1 MTTSVVADSAAQA
14 AAKSMEGFD
23 IESHLF
29 AILGPAVAVVA
40 GIVIALILTRAFRHW
55 KEKRTLSIKGIPPE
69 LDLLRGPVLAL
80 LPAVFVSVVIRFIT
94 LPEGL
99 FDLLKHILSLW
110 IIGALAWL
118 VVKLL
123 HIVHRLIMSHYEVE
137 AKDNLRAR
145 QVQTQL
151 QVLERIA
158 IFIVV
163 VVAAAAMLMTF
174 DQVRQVGVSILASAG
189 IIGIVVGFAAQRSLG
204 NLIAGV
210 QIAITQPIRL
220 DDVVIVEGEWGRIEE
235 ITLTYVVVRIWDQ
248 RRLVVPINY
257 FIEKSFQN
265 WTRTTAELLGTV
277 YIYADYTIPVEEV
290 REELRRI
297 LEASELWDKRVWGL
311 LVTNTTESTVELRA
325 LMSTQD
331 SSSAWNLRCHV
342 RERLLEFI
350 QKKFPESLP
359 RTRLEL
365 DRREDEHP
373 AGGRNAQESR

>member
-1 MTTSVVADSAAQA
+1 MDSAKVVDSAGAATA
-14 AAKSMEGFD
+14 AAVDSINTEG
-23 IESHLF
+23 HLF
-29 AILGPAVAVVA
+29 AIIGPAVAAVA
-40 GIVIALILTRAFRHW
+40 GIVIALVLARLFKRW
-55 KEKRTLSIKGIPPE
+55 KEKKTFSIKGIAPE

-80 LPAVFVSVVIRFIT
+80 LPAVFLSVAIRFISM
-94 LPEGL
+94 PEGL
-99 FDLLKHILSLW
+99 IDLIKHILSLW

-123 HIVHRLIMSHYEVE
+123 TIIRKLIMSHYEVG

-163 VVAAAAMLMTF
+163 VIAAAAMLMTF

-189 IIGIVVGFAAQRSLG
+189 IIGLVVGFAAQRSLG
-204 NLIAGV
+204 NLIAGI

-220 DDVVIVEGEWGRIEE
+220 DDVVVVEGEWGRIEE

-257 FIEKSFQN
+257 FIEKPFQN

-277 YIYADYTIPVEEV
+277 YLYADYTIPVQRV
-290 REELRRI
+290 REELHRI
-297 LEASELWDKRVWGL
+297 LEASDLWDKRVWGL
-311 LVTNTTESTVELRA
+311 LVTNTTDRTVELRA

-331 SSSAWNLRCHV
+331 SSAAWSLRCHV
-342 RERLLEFI
+342 REQLLEFL
-350 QKKFPESLP
+350 QKNFPASLP
-359 RTRLEL
+359 RVRVEMDRLG
-365 DRREDEHP
+365 EDGIRPDGP
-373 AGGRNAQESR
+373 AQG